1 MPSARKGVIYTSNYA
16 KTLMP
21 ISREDVT
28 ILIVDDDP
36 LHLKLYSWILQRK
49 SYKCATAL
57 VQSSSVDLP
66 ENASVNL
73 VLLDYRLKSSLTTLE
88 VVSQIRDKFAAVP
101 IVILS
106 DLQWM
111 PDEMRGEAVAFV
123 NKGDPKLLL
132 QTISDVLQDEQPKAE
147 TQESGK

>member
-1 MPSARKGVIYTSNYA
+1 
-16 KTLMP
+16 MP
-21 ISREDVT
+21 ISREDLT

-49 SYKCATAL
+49 GYQCATAL

-66 ENASVNL
+66 QDGPVNL
-73 VLLDYRLKSSLTTLE
+73 VLLDYRLKSTLTTLD
-88 VVSQIRDKFAAVP
+88 VVNQIRDKFASVP

-106 DLQWM
+106 DMQWM
-111 PDEMRGEAVAFV
+111 PDDMRGEAVAFV

-132 QTISDVLQDEQPKAE
+132 QTISDVLQDEPA
-147 TQESGK
+147 